1 MYKLYSQREKE
12 KEQEMDV
19 YNYYHFPEGFRNQFM
34 MILIDLFDSR
44 NLITNCFNNTRLDF
58 WESTCSG
65 FAREKGLKCI
75 LSLDEKESNCAYA
88 LEDYIDTCDD
98 YDFLDLLD
106 YLVGYVFGSVEF
118 TMSHTPEQVTD
129 AIDELNARFK
139 QHSLGYE
146 FINGELIKKTNE
158 IMHVN
163 VVKPALGLL
172 HDRVFEG
179 AEQEYLKA
187 YDCFKKCDNKNA
199 ILEATKSFESVMK
212 TICKKNNY
220 TYDEKDTARKLI
232 RILEENSFFP
242 SYLNSHIS
250 GIRTTLESG
259 APTLRNK
266 MAGHGQGDSVVEVS
280 DEYVEYAL
288 NLVATNIVFLV
299 KIFNQSKKV
308 ENESHDKE

>member
-1 MYKLYSQREKE
+1 MYYKLYSQREKE
-12 KEQEMDV
+12 KEQKSDV
-19 YNYYHFPEGFRNQFM
+19 YSYDCFPEGFRNQLM
-34 MILIDLFDSR
+34 LILRDLFNS
-44 NLITNCFNNTRLDF
+44 NKLDIFSHNMKPNF

-65 FAREKGLKCI
+65 FAREKGLKF
-75 LSLDEKESNCAYA
+75 LESQYGQINNVVA

-98 YDFLDLLD
+98 NDFLDLLD
-106 YLVGYVFGSVEF
+106 YLVGYVFKSGKF
-118 TMSHTPEQVTD
+118 TRCHMFEQVTK

-172 HDRVFEG
+172 HDRAFEG

-187 YDCFKKCDNKNA
+187 FDCFKKCDNKNA
-199 ILEATKSFESVMK
+199 ILEAAKSFESVMK

-220 TYDEKDTARKLI
+220 TYDEKDTASKLI

-242 SYLNSHIS
+242 SYLNSHLS

-266 MAGHGQGDSVVEVS
+266 IAGHGQGDSVVEVS

-308 ENESHDKE
+308 ENESDDKE